1 MLTAIENYCNRNIPG
16 VQYIEYAPIAW
27 INTDAW
33 EDWTL
38 NGNHQIDV
46 SWLSEDYNWLRC
58 PLLGESIRWEE
69 GSRTTSQGTSYPQQL
84 GGTIPHMRVDASE
97 VIEETEAYQ
106 KFLLRLTDRNGKVWI
121 IGTPESP
128 MSFAVVASSGVGE
141 GANNYRVEFTGE
153 AARRAK
159 GFQPIGA

>member
-1 MLTAIENYCNRNIPG
+1 MLTAIANYCNTNIPG
-16 VQYIEYAPIAW
+16 VQYIEYAPLAW
-27 INTDAW
+27 INTEAW
-33 EDWTL
+33 EGWTVA
-38 NGNHQIDV
+38 GNQQVDV

-69 GSRTTSQGTSYPQQL
+69 SSRTTAQGPSYPQQL
-84 GGTIPHMRVDASE
+84 TGTIPHMRIDASE

-106 KFLLRLTDRNGKVWI
+106 KFLIRLKDRNGKVWI

-128 MSFAVVASSGVGE
+128 MTFAVVASTGVGD
-141 GANNYRVEFTGE
+141 GQNNYRVEFTGE